1 MKIIVGLGNPDK
13 KYENTYHNLGFKSVE
28 KSARLAQAD
37 FSTTKFSGMVAEC
50 KIGREKVIFLKPLT
64 YMNLSGIA
72 VREVMTFYKAD
83 LKDLIV
89 IYDDF
94 DIPAGTVRIREKG
107 SSGTHNG
114 MRNIIA
120 ELGSEN
126 FARIRVGFKLPKADK
141 IPLIDFVL
149 SGISAEDKET
159 FEKATDI
166 AGEAGYL
173 FAKGTPLQ
181 TIMQKL
187 NGGIN
192 K

>member
-1 MKIIVGLGNPDK
+1 MKIIVGLGNPEK

-28 KSARLAQAD
+28 KSAASASAV
-37 FSTTKFSGMVAEC
+37 FSVNKFSATVAEC
-50 KIGREKVIFLKPLT
+50 RIGDEKAIFLKPLT
-64 YMNLSGIA
+64 YMNLSGLC

-83 LKDLIV
+83 LSDLMV

-107 SSGTHNG
+107 SAGTHNG
-114 MRNIIA
+114 MRNIIK

-126 FARIRVGFKLPKADK
+126 FARVRVGFKLKKAEQ

-149 SGISAEDKET
+149 SGIAKEDKDLFET
-159 FEKATDI
+159 ATDV

-173 FAKGTPLQ
+173 FAKGIPLQ
-181 TIMQKL
+181 EIMQKL
-187 NGGIN
+187 NGVV